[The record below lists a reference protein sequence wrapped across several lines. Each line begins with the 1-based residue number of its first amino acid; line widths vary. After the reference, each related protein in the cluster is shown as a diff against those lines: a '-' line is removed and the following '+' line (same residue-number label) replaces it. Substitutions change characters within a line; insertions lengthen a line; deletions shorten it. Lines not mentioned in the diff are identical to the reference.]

1 MSKCKIV
8 KNSIQFQQITIAV
21 IDAYHN
27 KQLLRD
33 MHQNVSEEEKEL
45 AWSRFLLCSRQVAGL
60 SVSGLKLLLCACCTR
75 RMRYTFLFT
84 YTVAILLL
92 HEWLVIGS
100 HWSSKACMGS
110 PHLRGHQTHKR
121 IFSAGADSS
130 HFGMG
135 GTDPTLQP
143 PNPKFYLHNV

>member
-45 AWSRFLLCSRQVAGL
+45 AWSRFLLCSGR
-60 SVSGLKLLLCACCTR
+60 LKC
-75 RMRYTFLFT
+75 
-84 YTVAILLL
+84 
-92 HEWLVIGS
+92 EWLKVTFM
-100 HWSSKACMGS
+100 CMLYS
-110 PHLRGHQTHKR
+110 ENALYISIYIHCSYFVT
-121 IFSAGADSS
+121 A
-130 HFGMG
+130 
-135 GTDPTLQP
+135 
-143 PNPKFYLHNV
+143 